1 MRRGEIYMVN
11 FDPAKGSEIKKIRPA
26 IIVSNDLCNKYS
38 ETITVVPLSSKID
51 KVYPFE
57 LLLKKGEGGLP
68 LDSKAKANQIKTID
82 KSRVV
87 KLLGILPVEVIEKVE
102 TAIKIHLAIR

>member
-1 MRRGEIYMVN
+1 MRRGEIYTIN

-68 LDSKAKANQIKTID
+68 LDSKAKANQIRTID

-87 KLLGILPVEVIEKVE
+87 KLLGILPAEVIEKME

>member
-57 LLLKKGEGGLP
+57 ILLKKGEGGLP
-68 LDSKAKANQIKTID
+68 LDSKAKANQIRTID

-87 KLLGILPVEVIEKVE
+87 KLLGILPAEVIEKVE

>member
-1 MRRGEIYMVN
+1 MKRGEIHMVN
-11 FDPAKGSEIKKIRPA
+11 FEPAKGSEIKKIRPA

-38 ETITVVPLSSKID
+38 ETITVVPLSSKVD

-68 LDSKAKANQIKTID
+68 LDSKAKANQIRAID

-87 KLLGILPVEVIEKVE
+87 KLLGALPAGAMEKVE
-102 TAIKIHLAIR
+102 TAIKIHLAIK